1 MELQN
6 MDPNQKA
13 EHRSAN
19 PLQKYFRQPSI
30 YIKLPSD
37 GEYWRDGSL
46 NLPLNGEIPVYPLT
60 TRDEVELRTPD
71 ALMNGA
77 GVANVIQSCCPNI
90 VDAWGMPS
98 IDVDAVLIAIRIAS
112 YGHMMDFDVRCP
124 HCNAENNFSKDLRD
138 SLAEIKK
145 PDYKK
150 TVKTEDLLIKL
161 KPAAYF
167 QANKSG
173 QINFEEAK
181 LMQAL
186 ENVDLDPTLRN
197 ATITEST
204 KRLVEIGLD
213 NLTAVTDYIAT
224 EEGDVV
230 TDPKFIRDFYVNASS
245 ATVKLIN
252 DQLSEFN
259 KEAAN
264 KPMQGACTSCEKE
277 FEVPIEFN
285 YSSFFAQGF

>member
-1 MELQN
+1 
-6 MDPNQKA
+6 MDPDQKT
-13 EHRSAN
+13 EHRSTN

-37 GEYWRDGSL
+37 GEYWKEGSL

-77 GVANVIQSCCPNI
+77 SVANVIQSCCPNI
-90 VDAWGMPS
+90 VDVWSMPS

-112 YGHMMDFDVRCP
+112 YGHDMDFDVRCP
-124 HCNAENNFSKDLRD
+124 HCNAENTFTKDLRE
-138 SLAEIKK
+138 SLAELKK
-145 PDYKK
+145 PNYKK
-150 TVKTEDLLIKL
+150 TVNTNELIIKL

-186 ENVDLDPTLRN
+186 ENVDLDPTLRDV
-197 ATITEST
+197 TITEST
-204 KRLVEIGLD
+204 RRLIEIGLD

-224 EEGDVV
+224 HDGDVV
-230 TDPKFIRDFYVNASS
+230 TDEKYIRDFYANASS
-245 ATVKLIN
+245 ATVKLVN
-252 DQLSEFN
+252 DQLAEFA
-259 KEAAN
+259 KDIGT
-264 KPMQGACTSCEKE
+264 KPMSGNCTSCEKQ

-285 YSSFFAQGF
+285 YSSFFGKGF